1 MRVPIDFQKII
12 QVVFKRPR
20 LLVSWCFLK
29 LVPICGAVIFKT
41 LVLLFFK
48 IGFD

>member
-1 MRVPIDFQKII
+1 MQVPIDFQKII

-20 LLVSWCFLK
+20 LQVSRCFFK
-29 LVPICGAVIFKT
+29 QVPNCRAELFKT
-41 LVLLFFK
+41 LVLLCFK